1 MPPGHP
7 IILLKSNEFNMAAL
21 SVKRSIVALI
31 LQPYKGKNDTLFKD
45 GDPQKP
51 PTLSPIAKDVSRNIL
66 SGVERVETFVFAN
79 CYIHH
84 HYRSIHMFLI
94 IFTITIVTF

>member
-1 MPPGHP
+1 
-7 IILLKSNEFNMAAL
+7 MAAL

-66 SGVERVETFVFAN
+66 NREERVETFVFAN
-79 CYIHH
+79 Y
-84 HYRSIHMFLI
+84 YMLKWKKETNTAKSRS
-94 IFTITIVTF
+94 

>member
-31 LQPYKGKNDTLFKD
+31 LLPYKGKNDTLFKD

-66 SGVERVETFVFAN
+66 SAEQRVETFVFAD
-79 CYIHH
+79 Y
-84 HYRSIHMFLI
+84 
-94 IFTITIVTF
+94 TIGSNEKN

>member
-21 SVKRSIVALI
+21 SAKRSIVALI
-31 LQPYKGKNDTLFKD
+31 LLPYKGKNDTLFKD

-66 SGVERVETFVFAN
+66 SGEERVQTFVFAN
-79 CYIHH
+79 Y
-84 HYRSIHMFLI
+84 YMLKWKKKTKTAKSRS
-94 IFTITIVTF
+94 